1 MSGSSGDGGIPSV
14 NRPNQNEN
22 CEGLVINT
30 NLATPQAEVINVLN
44 LGDVLKITIASDQ
57 GPIQAL
63 NQTGNLAG
71 NIISREQVKLLNCII
86 SGTVYEAEVLSIND
100 GQCNIQIRSI

>member
-1 MSGSSGDGGIPSV
+1 MSGSSNDGGIPSI

-30 NLATPQAEVINVLN
+30 NLASPQAEVINALN
-44 LGDVLKITIASDQ
+44 QGDLLQITIASDQ
-57 GPIQAL
+57 GPIQAI
-63 NQTGNLAG
+63 NQAGNLAG

-86 SGTVYEAEVLSIND
+86 SGTVYEAEVLSINE

>member
-1 MSGSSGDGGIPSV
+1 MSGSSGDSGIPSV
-14 NRPNQNEN
+14 NRPNQNDN
-22 CEGLVINT
+22 CDGLVINT
-30 NLATPQAEVINVLN
+30 NLASPQAEVIDALN
-44 LGDVLKITIASDQ
+44 QGDLLEITIASDQ

-63 NQTGNLAG
+63 DQSGNLAG

>member
-1 MSGSSGDGGIPSV
+1 MSGSSGDGGIPSI

-30 NLATPQAEVINVLN
+30 NLASPQVEVIETLSQ
-44 LGDVLKITIASDQ
+44 GDILTIAIASDQ

-63 NQTGNLAG
+63 NQEGNLAG

-86 SGTVYEAEVLSIND
+86 AGTTYEAEVLSVID
-100 GQCNIQIRSI
+100 GQCKVQIRSI

>member
-1 MSGSSGDGGIPSV
+1 MSGSSGDGGMPSV

-30 NLATPQAEVINVLN
+30 NLATPNAEVLEN
-44 LGDVLKITIASDQ
+44 LEIGDFLEITIATDQ

-63 NQTGNLAG
+63 DQEGNLAG

-86 SGTVYEAEVLSIND
+86 SGTIYEAEILSLND